1 MELKLE
7 NNLPHQLMPVEGV
20 AAVVEDSIQEA
31 PKASNQNPL
40 LKYQLSGAA
49 LMAVREKA
57 NILDKAT
64 KQREKIL
71 SVLFS

>member
-31 PKASNQNPL
+31 PKASNQNPQ
-40 LKYQLSGAA
+40 LKYQLSGTA
-49 LMAVREKA
+49 LITR
-57 NILDKAT
+57 
-64 KQREKIL
+64 
-71 SVLFS
+71 

>member
-31 PKASNQNPL
+31 PKASNQNPQ

-49 LMAVREKA
+49 LTLAQT
-57 NILDKAT
+57 NH
-64 KQREKIL
+64 L
-71 SVLFS
+71 SLLIAFGIII

>member
-31 PKASNQNPL
+31 PKASNQNPDYEWMVQFFQGL
-40 LKYQLSGAA
+40 DFNLEQLPVFG
-49 LMAVREKA
+49 V
-57 NILDKAT
+57 
-64 KQREKIL
+64 
-71 SVLFS
+71 